1 MMEYAIGLVRERG
14 CEEMHINVDEPD
26 SGARRLYERHGFSNY
41 ELGQDYR
48 MLCYV
53 REFGA

>member
-1 MMEYAIGLVRERG
+1 
-14 CEEMHINVDEPD
+14 MHINVDEPD